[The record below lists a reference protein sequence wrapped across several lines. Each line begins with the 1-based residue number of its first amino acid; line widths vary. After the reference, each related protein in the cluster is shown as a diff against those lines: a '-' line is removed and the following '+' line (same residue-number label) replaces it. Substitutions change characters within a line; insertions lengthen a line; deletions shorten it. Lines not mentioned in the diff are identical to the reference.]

1 MRLKLFIALGAT
13 AIVGSGLPAAAQTN
27 DFFGGQVPQ
36 SPPGVEA
43 ATQRLNGP
51 GGGDYTDDEKRMQRK
66 YKGSLARA
74 RQLIAKG
81 EKMMKD
87 GQSKNDDKM
96 TKKGKMPRGMPP
108 MDGLA
113 GMPGMDAF
121 GGAPG
126 LAAGSPPPGPHA
138 GGRHAKKSKKKRR

>member
-1 MRLKLFIALGAT
+1 MRLQIIIALAST
-13 AIVGSGLPAAAQTN
+13 AIAGSSLPAAAQTN

-51 GGGDYTDDEKRMQRK
+51 GGGDYTDDEKRMQKK
-66 YKGSLARA
+66 YRGSMARA

-87 GQSKNDDKM
+87 GQAKHDDKM
-96 TKKGKMPRGMPP
+96 TKKGKIIKEIGEKS
-108 MDGLA
+108 LA
-113 GMPGMDAF
+113 ELQANNPF
-121 GGAPG
+121 PG
-126 LAAGSPPPGPHA
+126 LKETTNGPADSKAGL
-138 GGRHAKKSKKKRR
+138 